1 MNPNQ
6 MAIADTMWAR
16 ARAVKPTFTTIL
28 LIILLSGCGGDGGDD
43 LDQFIR
49 DSGNGLK
56 GNVEPLPEVM
66 PYSPVAYNPDGAL
79 HDPFK
84 PRKAQVKTGGFQ
96 PNLNRP
102 REPLEAFPLE
112 SLQLVGIITKGKL
125 NIALIKTPENTVQQ
139 VKIGN
144 YLGQNL
150 GVVVDIVNDNPAEV
164 KVKEI
169 IQDELSGEWA
179 ERPASIV
186 QQEQGQ
192 G

>member
-1 MNPNQ
+1 MPIAQFNTRLLTD
-6 MAIADTMWAR
+6 AIGMQGRSLVIAMIIS
-16 ARAVKPTFTTIL
+16 TTL
-28 LIILLSGCGGDGGDD
+28 VACGGSEGDD

-49 DSGNGLK
+49 DSGKGLK
-56 GNVEPLPEVM
+56 GKVDPLPDVV
-66 PYSPVAYNPDGAL
+66 PYVPAVFNADGAL

-84 PRKAQVKTGGFQ
+84 PRKAQVKSGGLQ

-102 REPLEAFPLE
+102 REALEAFPLE

-125 NIALIKTPENTVQQ
+125 KVALIKTPDNNVQQ

-150 GVVVDIVNDNPAEV
+150 GMVVDIVNDVPSEV

-169 IQDELSGEWA
+169 VQDELSGEWT

-186 QQEQGQ
+186 QQEQG
-192 G
+192 

>member
-1 MNPNQ
+1 MRSK
-6 MAIADTMWAR
+6 TMLVMVAL
-16 ARAVKPTFTTIL
+16 A
-28 LIILLSGCGGDGGDD
+28 LSVVLVGCGGDEEDD

-49 DSGNGLK
+49 EAGK
-56 GNVEPLPEVM
+56 GMAGKVEPLPEVKV
-66 PYSPVAYNPDGAL
+66 YVPVVYNPDGSL
-79 HDPFK
+79 NDPFT
-84 PRKAQVKTGGFQ
+84 PRKALIKPGGLQ

-112 SLQLVGIITKGKL
+112 SLKLVGLITKGNLK
-125 NIALIKTPENTVQQ
+125 IALLKAPDNNVRQ

-150 GVVVDIVNDNPAEV
+150 GMVIDIVETMPVEV

-169 IQDELSGEWA
+169 VQDELTGDWA

-186 QQEQGQ
+186 QQE
-192 G
+192 

>member
-1 MNPNQ
+1 MF
-6 MAIADTMWAR
+6 ADKNRGTR
-16 ARAVKPTFTTIL
+16 VKALLTVTALIL
-28 LIILLSGCGGDGGDD
+28 SLAGCGADEGDD

-56 GNVEPLPEVM
+56 GNVEPLPEVK
-66 PYSPVAYNPDGAL
+66 PYVPAIYNADASL
-79 HDPFK
+79 HDPFR
-84 PRKAQVKTGGFQ
+84 PRKALVKTNGFQ

-102 REPLEAFPLE
+102 REALEAFPLE

-125 NIALIKTPENTVQQ
+125 KIALIKTPDNTVQQ
-139 VKIGN
+139 AKIGN

-150 GVVVDIVNDNPAEV
+150 GMIVDIANEVPAEV

-169 IQDELSGEWA
+169 VQDELTGEWT

-186 QQEQGQ
+186 QQEQG
-192 G
+192 

>member
-1 MNPNQ
+1 MQGKRMSGDN
-6 MAIADTMWAR
+6 AGGTRVR
-16 ARAVKPTFTTIL
+16 A
-28 LIILLSGCGGDGGDD
+28 LLSILVLSALLAGCGNEDGDD

-49 DSGNGLK
+49 DSGKGLK
-56 GNVEPLPEVM
+56 GNVAPLPEVK
-66 PYSPVAYNPDGAL
+66 PYVPAIYNADGSL
-79 HDPFK
+79 NDPFK
-84 PRKAQVKTGGFQ
+84 PRKAQVKSGGLQ

-102 REPLEAFPLE
+102 REALEAFPLE

-125 NIALIKTPENTVQQ
+125 KIALIKTPENTVQQ

-150 GVVVDIVNDNPAEV
+150 GMVVDIVNEVPAEV

-169 IQDELSGEWA
+169 VQDELTGDWT

-186 QQEQGQ
+186 QQEQR
-192 G
+192 

>member
-1 MNPNQ
+1 M
-6 MAIADTMWAR
+6 DRTMTKNEAAASR
-16 ARAVKPTFTTIL
+16 LQVKALMSTLIL
-28 LIILLSGCGGDGGDD
+28 AALLAGCGQDGGDD

-49 DSGNGLK
+49 DAGNGLK
-56 GNVEPLPEVM
+56 GNVEPLPEVV
-66 PYSPVAYNPDGAL
+66 PYTPIAYNPDGAL

-84 PRKAQVKTGGFQ
+84 PRKAEVKTGGFQ

-112 SLQLVGIITKGKL
+112 SLQLVGIITKGKM
-125 NIALIKTPENTVQQ
+125 NVALIKTPENTVQQ

-150 GVVVDIVNDNPAEV
+150 GVIVDIVNGNPAEV

-169 IQDELSGEWA
+169 IQDELSGEWT

>member
-1 MNPNQ
+1 MTIND
-6 MAIADTMWAR
+6 AMWLR
-16 ARAVKPTFTTIL
+16 KFRVKTL
-28 LIILLSGCGGDGGDD
+28 LTALACAALLSGCGEDGGDD

-49 DSGNGLK
+49 DSGKGLK
-56 GNVEPLPEVM
+56 GNVEPLPEVV
-66 PYSPVAYNPDGAL
+66 PYVPATYNRDGAL
-79 HDPFK
+79 NDPFK
-84 PRKAQVKTGGFQ
+84 PRKAQIKTGGFQ
-96 PNLNRP
+96 PNLSRP

-112 SLQLVGIITKGKL
+112 SLQLVGIITKGKTH
-125 NIALIKTPENTVQQ
+125 IALIKTPENTVQQ

-150 GVVVDIVNDNPAEV
+150 GVIVDIINNNPAEV

-169 IQDELSGEWA
+169 IQDELSGEWT